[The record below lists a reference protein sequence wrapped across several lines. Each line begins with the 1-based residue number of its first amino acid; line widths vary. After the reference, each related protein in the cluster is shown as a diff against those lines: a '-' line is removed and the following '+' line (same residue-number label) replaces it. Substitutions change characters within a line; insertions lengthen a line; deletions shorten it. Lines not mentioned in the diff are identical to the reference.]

1 MINILLMQAFTQ
13 IVSGLGLTFTK
24 SQTINGYTNSY
35 TKYTLNGEYIKSED
49 VFDTFYDLD
58 LVIILSQNQIEV
70 TFSTS
75 YYSHISVTMLGEL
88 DTNSKSIS
96 WFVDREYGLS
106 DSNEVVDYEI
116 VAKIKS
122 LTNSLQ

>member
-106 DSNEVVDYEI
+106 DSNEAVDYEI

-122 LTNSLQ
+122 LTNSL

>member
-122 LTNSLQ
+122 LTNSL

>member
-1 MINILLMQAFTQ
+1 MQAFTQ

-122 LTNSLQ
+122 LTNSL